1 MALIK
6 WEPLRDIEDM
16 FERYSRSLRIYG
28 QRRMESAGRHQ

>member
-16 FERYSRSLRIYG
+16 LGRYRRSLRIYG
-28 QRRMESAGRHQ
+28 QRRMESADRHQ